1 MSKALHPYVPYVVK
15 KWSQRTIHPQTFS
28 PTTHTNLA
36 VPPQNLLPPLP
47 PKNIMAKLH
56 LDPSD
61 LILLENILNDF
72 KKQLLSEF
80 KSELQNF
87 NGTTKSQTKWLKS
100 HQVQRLLG
108 ISPGTLQTLRI
119 NRTIPYSKIG
129 GTIFYN
135 EEEIMNVLKSR
146 GR

>member
-1 MSKALHPYVPYVVK
+1 
-15 KWSQRTIHPQTFS
+15 
-28 PTTHTNLA
+28 
-36 VPPQNLLPPLP
+36 
-47 PKNIMAKLH
+47 MAKLH

-87 NGTTKSQTKWLKS
+87 NGTSKSQTKWLKS
-100 HQVQRLLG
+100 HQVQRLLA

-119 NRTIPYSKIG
+119 NGTIPYSKIG

>member
-1 MSKALHPYVPYVVK
+1 
-15 KWSQRTIHPQTFS
+15 
-28 PTTHTNLA
+28 
-36 VPPQNLLPPLP
+36 
-47 PKNIMAKLH
+47 MAKLH

-87 NGTTKSQTKWLKS
+87 NGSTKAQTKWLKS
-100 HQVQRLLG
+100 HQVQRLLA

-119 NRTIPYSKIG
+119 NGTIPYSKIG

-135 EEEIMNVLKSR
+135 EDEIMNVLKSR